1 MSGLLGNCLGSL
13 AMYSTFEP
21 RGLSKLTDYGDKGL
35 RVSHEFLNL
44 NLQVPQVSFPSDVVL
59 RFLSA
64 LPISLML
71 RLQEGSVSPLTFL
84 LARSTHQRLPFWQ
97 KDKLETQWLS
107 DWGCRGGPDPKCS
120 WHILAETS
128 LVMNSAR
135 KLYKVQQINHENL
148 KIPGWP
154 KVSLGFS
161 ELSYRKTLVNFL
173 ANPINEG
180 TILTDIWK
188 LSNV

>member
-1 MSGLLGNCLGSL
+1 MNFARDKFQEFSNTTRAYKFLQIKQGGVTIPFKLPLQALQVHRDGMSGLLGNCLGSL

-59 RFLSA
+59 RFLSV

-84 LARSTHQRLPFWQ
+84 LARSTHQRLPF
-97 KDKLETQWLS
+97 
-107 DWGCRGGPDPKCS
+107 
-120 WHILAETS
+120 
-128 LVMNSAR
+128 
-135 KLYKVQQINHENL
+135 
-148 KIPGWP
+148 
-154 KVSLGFS
+154 
-161 ELSYRKTLVNFL
+161 
-173 ANPINEG
+173 
-180 TILTDIWK
+180 
-188 LSNV
+188 